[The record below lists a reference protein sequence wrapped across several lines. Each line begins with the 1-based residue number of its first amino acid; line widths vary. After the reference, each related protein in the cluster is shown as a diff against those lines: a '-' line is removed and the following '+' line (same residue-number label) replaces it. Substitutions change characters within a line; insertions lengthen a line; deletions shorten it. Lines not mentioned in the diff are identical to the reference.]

1 MKKTLLAIL
10 LVVTLMTAVFAVGSI
25 SVSAAP
31 EAGTLTSNAIKLT
44 DGKWYTKYWTNS
56 NYNLNCYNKIVVPS
70 RGYITFTAEKP
81 FDDEGEVGSYGLT
94 LYNTNGTVVWA
105 ASTSAQRDSFG
116 EYYTYKIGLAAGTY
130 YMNIDPSFYVYSGAI
145 SSSYK
150 YTFTKTSYWEVE
162 GNNTKA
168 TATQMTLGKKYTGV
182 YTDESYSTSY
192 NDYYKVKLTKGKYY
206 RLIIGNYTA
215 LDAGTTIEKFYGPSG
230 NTISLYD
237 MKESGN
243 SYYLQFK
250 ASATGWYYFALTND
264 GNDAGVQY
272 NVTVKEHIKKTQTI
286 KGPDKITVYGLGEFD
301 ISKKYSAKTTLS
313 YSENSSILYLYYS
326 EVDPSDC
333 GTATITIKAKE
344 TDHYKAAT
352 KKVTIVVNPAK
363 PTFKSVANTSRGG
376 LKVKFDNSTYD
387 YDKTQIQI
395 ATNSKFTKG
404 VKTYT
409 ADKYDSEKT
418 ITNLKANTKYY
429 VRIRNMASANGK
441 KYYSKW
447 STTLSKKV
455 TVSVPTVA
463 TPDPW
468 SWSKGTL
475 EVDWDE
481 VTGVTGYQVQVA
493 TNSKFTQ
500 NMKSKTITG
509 NTYDDREYEFSKLK
523 AGKKYYVRVRAYVK
537 TGGKT
542 YYGKWSKVKSTT
554 VDAY

>member
-10 LVVTLMTAVFAVGSI
+10 LVVTLLTAVFAVGTV
-25 SVSAAP
+25 SVSAA

-70 RGYITFTAEKP
+70 KGYITFTAAKP
-81 FDDEGEVGSYGLT
+81 FDDEGEIGTYNLT
-94 LYNTNGTVVWA
+94 LYKSDGSLVWEG
-105 ASTSAQRDSFG
+105 STSDQKDTFS
-116 EYYTYKIGLAAGTY
+116 EYYTIKVGLAAGTY
-130 YMNIDPSFYVYSGAI
+130 YMNLDPSFYVYSYSAPI
-145 SSSYK
+145 ASKYK
-150 YTFTKTSYWEVE
+150 FDYTKNSYWEVE
-162 GNNTKA
+162 NNNSKGS
-168 TATQMTLGKKYTGV
+168 ATQMTLGKKYTAISSS
-182 YTDESYSTSY
+182 YDE
-192 NDYYKVKLTKGKYY
+192 DYFKVKLTKGKFYK
-206 RLIIGNYTA
+206 LVIGNSDA
-215 LDAGTTIEKFYGPSG
+215 LGYSKTFYDPKGEE
-230 NTISLYD
+230 ISLYNL
-237 MKESGN
+237 KESGN
-243 SYYLQFK
+243 SEYMYFK
-250 ASATGWYYFALTND
+250 ANYTGWYYFESDTYSKVNYTLTIS
-264 GNDAGVQY
+264 
-272 NVTVKEHIKKTQTI
+272 EHIKKTQTI

-313 YSENSSILYLYYS
+313 YSESSSILYIYYND
-326 EVDPSDC
+326 VDPSDC

-352 KKVTIVVNPAK
+352 KKVTIVINPAK